1 MSAVNKYKKDFL
13 VFKLCA
19 QSSMLF
25 AFLLL
30 LACSL
35 FVNPAESA
43 EEAGKITAVEGVAE
57 ILRGG
62 VPPAVP
68 AIPGDPVFIKDIV
81 RTKSDSK
88 VEITFSDGNILRLA
102 QKSRMDIS
110 EYVAGTKGTIKLP
123 RGKVQAIVPRDIT
136 KRISAQDANR
146 FEIHT
151 PNAVAGVRGT
161 DYFVYHDRN
170 VTGVVVKDG
179 SVHVINPAFPKVV
192 VTVNAGNMTT
202 VAPQT
207 PPQPPKPATEAAVKG
222 LGQETTPEKPKDEKP
237 KDEKPKDDKT
247 APPTTAAPSAAPQT
261 VQVKLTMDMAKEDM
275 QIISTTGKVGTQ
287 TVVEVIKDLYKSVES
302 IKKTGDARAVD
313 SSAGLTPATEKTNE
327 NIPITEIIKDTD
339 PPQITFAL
347 RPGIYASEKDA
358 IFSLNSNE
366 NASFSYDLDN
376 QGWVDLDGVPRVS
389 EDLIIDPMPEGIHT
403 IIFKAVDEAGN
414 ISIIGEHKWLTAN
427 NQHNLEGGVTGS
439 LSGLIES
446 GKDAKVTNTET
457 NIQEDKTIAVPNI
470 WITSTAD
477 DSGKMIG
484 AYNIKS
490 KGVTESAIPSDLKVV
505 TGGSGSLILK
515 DPAFADDPEALSF
528 SGYWMS
534 KITAKASNGK
544 ISGASTFTYLTD
556 TALGTGTGIV
566 NGGYGGG
573 QWNMTDVS
581 ALDGYTETPLAFG
594 GKGDGGFMVNAA
606 LNPDLSFVAMD
617 DNGFMTG
624 RMGGI
629 ESLWSGPQSVT
640 LMGIYENPTG
650 HSVWGTDL
658 NGKTSDEG
666 ALFGRMGGI
675 VRNNTIEG
683 LAAAIYIRPDET
695 SETGYRA
702 GYIISSDTSGNMAP
716 FTGSQYA
723 GLADAGVLTSGMWD
737 ALGTMTATDVAPT
750 DISPEELNESS
761 MCGER
766 PCLDIKTHEL
776 KGVGDL
782 KGVGEAESISLLNQK
797 WGIWSALLQSSE
809 AFTATPLTNWKATLG
824 TTDYDDSG
832 NPNSFAIIKLNGSDW
847 ADNRLQGTV
856 DGTFLGL
863 QELGTI
869 SGKVLGTYDDTTK
882 TWQAMA
888 LGVTKQDPLSFV
900 SSIGFASL
908 FSPLN
913 DVASDE
919 GSLSAI
925 IGGVDSLWGAVPARV
940 LMMGAYSPASDKPHL
955 WATEIASNNYKD
967 TSKFY
972 TTYDGG
978 AYQGFIGGTERG
990 NNAALDK
997 NMDAKVYGIYVD
1009 PNGKT
1014 GILTGDLTG
1023 NLVKGIGPDANH
1035 LFELDGTMN
1044 RTELSVESSIAVPAP
1059 DNFIANIVRDTILDT
1074 VTADFQFNGTA
1085 MGGSTGPA
1093 FGFNFG
1099 FNVETLSIGNAANS
1113 AGWGV
1118 WRSVLYGSYSGITAS
1133 DNWYWTM
1140 EHSDAGRVF
1149 GTLTTGTKWSDGKL
1163 EGATVGFK
1171 SDLAKGT
1178 TAIVIGETIGVFD
1191 PTTFTAVQM
1200 GAWMNTNKFL
1210 TLAGKI
1216 GNSPNLDV
1224 LNNLKIPAVEVG
1236 RTTFSGSGSTSGG
1249 SIDVAMKDVIFFAS
1263 ATGAKP
1269 SLWATGDVGGTYFG
1283 NPGGASANLASSNG
1297 LTVKFDVRSW
1307 DSVNKNWDA
1316 NVKGGGIYTGSGAM
1330 NNTDFVMNG
1339 TASGKITSVPSGA
1352 SAGTFSGNGA
1362 GWVKTK

>member
-1 MSAVNKYKKDFL
+1 MSVVNKYIKDFR
-13 VFKLCA
+13 VFKLYA
-19 QSSMLF
+19 LSSVLF

-68 AIPGDPVFIKDIV
+68 ANPGDPVFVKDIV

-88 VEITFSDGNILRLA
+88 IEITFSDGNILRLA

-136 KRISAQDANR
+136 KRISAQDPNR

-170 VTGVVVKDG
+170 VTGVVVKEG

-207 PPQPPKPATEAAVKG
+207 PPQPPKPATESSVKG
-222 LGQETTPEKPKDEKP
+222 LGQETTPDKPKDDKPKDEQ
-237 KDEKPKDDKT
+237 PKDDKT
-247 APPTTAAPSAAPQT
+247 APSTTTTSSTAPATAPPAPPQT
-261 VQVKLTMDMAKEDM
+261 VQVKLTMDMAQEAV
-275 QIISTTGKVGTQ
+275 QTLTTSHSVGGPM
-287 TVVEVIKDLYKSVES
+287 VVEIVKIRQIEQEKLIPERPPVEVPKD
-302 IKKTGDARAVD
+302 I
-313 SSAGLTPATEKTNE
+313 TPPN
-327 NIPITEIIKDTD
+327 
-339 PPQITFAL
+339 ITFAL
-347 RPGIYASEKDA
+347 RPGLYASEGDA

-366 NASFSYDLDN
+366 NASFFYNFDN
-376 QGWVDLDGVPRVS
+376 LGWEELPGDPRQS
-389 EDLIIDPMPEGIHT
+389 EDAVFVPMPEGIHA

-414 ISIIGEHKWLTAN
+414 TSITGEHKWLTAN

-446 GKDAKVTNTET
+446 GKDVQVVKEANTKEP
-457 NIQEDKTIAVPNI
+457 KTVALPNI

-490 KGVTESAIPSDLKVV
+490 KGTTESAIPSDLKVV

-515 DPAFADDPEALSF
+515 DPAFTDDPDSLSF

-534 KITAKASNGK
+534 KITAKALNGK
-544 ISGASTFTYLTD
+544 ISGTSTFTYLTD

-573 QWNMTDVS
+573 QWNMLDVS
-581 ALDGYTETPLAFG
+581 ALDGYSETPLAFG

-629 ESLWSGPQSVT
+629 ESLWSGPRSVT

-666 ALFGRMGGI
+666 PLFGRMGGI
-675 VRNNTIEG
+675 ARNNTIEG

-702 GYIISSDTSGNMAP
+702 GYIISSDASGNMAP

-723 GLADAGVLTSGMWD
+723 GLADVGVLTSGMWD
-737 ALGTMTATDVAPT
+737 ASGTMTATDVGPT
-750 DISPEELNESS
+750 DISPEELNENS

-766 PCLDIKTHEL
+766 PCLDIKIHEL

-824 TTDYDDSG
+824 TTEYDDSG
-832 NPNSFAIIKLNGSDW
+832 NPNGYAIIRLNGSDW
-847 ADNRLQGTV
+847 ADKRLQGTV

-913 DVASDE
+913 DAATDE

-925 IGGVDSLWGAVPARV
+925 IGGVDSLWGSVPAKV

-955 WATEIASNNYKD
+955 WATEIASNNYMD

-990 NNAALDK
+990 GNAALDK
-997 NMDAKVYGIYVD
+997 NMDAKFYGIYVD
-1009 PNGKT
+1009 PNGKA
-1014 GILTGDLTG
+1014 GILTGGLTG
-1023 NLVKGIGPDANH
+1023 DLVKGIGPDANH
-1035 LFELDGTMN
+1035 LFELDGTIN
-1044 RTELSVESSIAVPAP
+1044 RTELSVESSITVPAP
-1059 DNFIANIVRDTILDT
+1059 DNFIANIVRDIILDT

-1099 FNVETLSIGNAANS
+1099 FNVESLSIGNAANS

-1118 WRSVLYGSYSGITAS
+1118 WRSAPYGSYSGITAS

-1149 GTLTTGTKWSDGKL
+1149 GTLTTGTKWSDSKL
-1163 EGATVGFK
+1163 EGTTVGYK
-1171 SDLAKGT
+1171 ADLAKGT

-1216 GNSPNLDV
+1216 GSSPNQDV
-1224 LNNLKIPAVEVG
+1224 LNNLKIPSVEVG

-1249 SIDVAMKDVIFFAS
+1249 SIDVAMKDVVFFAPT
-1263 ATGAKP
+1263 TGANP

-1283 NPGGASANLASSNG
+1283 NPGGASANLSSTTG
-1297 LTVKFDVRSW
+1297 LTAKFDVRSW

-1316 NVKGGGIYTGSGAM
+1316 NVRGGGIYTGTGSM
-1330 NNTDFVMNG
+1330 NNTDFIMKG
-1339 TASGKITSVPSGA
+1339 GASGKITSTPSGA
-1352 SAGTFSGNGA
+1352 TGGNFSGNAA
-1362 GWVKTK
+1362 GWIKTK